1 MLQAL
6 DARSNI
12 SAGMLQTL
20 DKLSDAA
27 RQRLDPSVNVRA
39 FIDRLCAEGL
49 HSDAVD
55 VLTHLLPKQY
65 CVAWACECVQELNA
79 HGAGTPA
86 DIAALSVTKRWLAD
100 PSEENRRAAVELA
113 DRLRFQGPGAWLAAA
128 AGWTAGQHVA
138 GRTTRSSCRGDADG
152 RRRGGRR
159 ATGGGGRAV
168 RVCNSHATV
177 RRARAGGVRSTCRM
191 RGTHE

>member
-20 DKLSDAA
+20 DKLSEAA

-128 AGWTAGQHVA
+128 AGWTAGSMLPAGQPEVPVA
-138 GRTTRSSCRGDADG
+138 ATLTGDAVG
-152 RRRGGRR
+152 
-159 ATGGGGRAV
+159 AAV
-168 RVCNSHATV
+168 RLAAAAEPSEFAKRMQLFVE
-177 RRARAGGVRSTCRM
+177 RALAAFAPPAA
-191 RGTHE
+191 